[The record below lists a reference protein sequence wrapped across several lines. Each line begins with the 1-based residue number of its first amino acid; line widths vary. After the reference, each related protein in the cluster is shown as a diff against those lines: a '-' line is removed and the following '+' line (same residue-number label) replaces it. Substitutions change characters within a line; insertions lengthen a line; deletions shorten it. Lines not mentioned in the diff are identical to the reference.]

1 MEKSLLINITMN
13 MDLPSLV
20 SFEDGS
26 ILCKNKQIESVC
38 DFLGLK
44 NLDNISCLDIEEFLE
59 KGSISKDRTFKIRN
73 TSLIGKKYELLV
85 DGRDI
90 SYWYIF
96 NNDLTI
102 DAGIKNVIE
111 HIDEIVVVFNEMG
124 ILQKMNSICD
134 QLLPFKRKDVLK
146 KSIDELVKEGKVS
159 NPVITEMIQKKKKVY
174 REIVYPNGKVI
185 SYTAVPNYDMNG
197 NFKGGVLTGRDV
209 SRLINLAKIS
219 NENNENIVEYISA
232 SEEMKQ
238 VKAIVERVAP
248 SDASIFIMGESGVG
262 KEIIARSLW
271 SMSKRCNGPFVS
283 INCASIPEELIE
295 SELFGYEKG
304 AFTGASKDGKKGL
317 MEAADGGTLFLDE
330 IGEMPLKTQKKFLRA
345 IQENAIM
352 RIGSTKSKK
361 IDVRYVCATNKS
373 LDELRDER
381 VFRQDLYYRLNVIPV
396 VVPPLRDRRDDIL
409 PITDYYIEHF
419 NQRYNRRVAL
429 SNEARA
435 RMVENDWKGN
445 IRELKNVVERLV
457 ILSPQDNIYLE
468 QVERILT
475 LESNDEQVD
484 VKNSE
489 EKVPI
494 IFQKQGDKN
503 LIIEGIMNIDDAHRL
518 VEQEIL
524 KNAVKKYGNITKA
537 AKAVGINP
545 STVYRKIKNGYINL

>member
-1 MEKSLLINITMN
+1 MEKSLLISITMN

-20 SFEDGS
+20 SYEDGT
-26 ILCKNKQIESVC
+26 ILCQNKQIGSVC
-38 DFLGLK
+38 DFLGLR
-44 NLDNISCLDIEEFLE
+44 NLDNTRQLDIEELLE
-59 KGSISKDRTFKIRN
+59 KTSGPMSFRIRN
-73 TSLIGKKYELLV
+73 TSLIGKKYEV
-85 DGRDI
+85 NIDGKDVC
-90 SYWYIF
+90 YWYIF

-111 HIDEIVVVFNEMG
+111 HIDEIIVVFNEMG

-134 QLLPFKRKDVLK
+134 QILPFKRKDVLK
-146 KSIDELVKEGKVS
+146 KSIDELVKDGKVS
-159 NPVITEMIQKKKKVY
+159 NPVITEMIEKKKKVY

-185 SYTAVPNYDMNG
+185 SYTAIPHYDVNG

-219 NENNENIVEYISA
+219 SENNENVVEYISA

-271 SMSKRCNGPFVS
+271 SKSKRCNGPFVS

-304 AFTGASKDGKKGL
+304 AFTGANKEGKMGL

-352 RIGSTKSKK
+352 RIGSTKSKH
-361 IDVRYVCATNKS
+361 IDVRYVCATNKT

-381 VFRQDLYYRLNVIPV
+381 IFRQDLYYRLNVIPV

-409 PITDYYIEHF
+409 PITDYYINYF
-419 NQRYNRRVAL
+419 NERYNRNVSL
-429 SNEARA
+429 STEARA

-457 ILSPQDNIYLE
+457 ILSPQENIYLE

-475 LESNDEQVD
+475 LESNED
-484 VKNSE
+484 
-489 EKVPI
+489 
-494 IFQKQGDKN
+494 
-503 LIIEGIMNIDDAHRL
+503 IIESKKLEDKPSTIRGDRGDTGLVIKDIMNIDDAHRL

-545 STVYRKIKNGYINL
+545 STVYRKIKSGYIKL